1 MGVREWILPR
11 EKLFFDLLQAISL
24 NLVAASRDLCGLVDD
39 YRDVH
44 RKRVRLKE
52 IEHLG
57 DEAVHEIFE
66 ALNRTFVT
74 PFDRD
79 DIVALTSGMDNV
91 LDMIYAGA
99 VRLDQYNVVEA
110 TSPMVRFADII
121 REQCK
126 RIDEGV
132 GSLRDRKSW
141 DRVEALTVEINRLEN
156 EADDVLNAAV
166 ADLFHTTDPITIIKL
181 KDVYESL
188 EKATDYAEDV
198 ADSLSDIVVKYR

>member
-11 EKLFFDLLQAISL
+11 ERLFFDLLQAVSL
-24 NLVAASRDLCGLVDD
+24 NLVAAAGELCSLIDD
-39 YRDVH
+39 YREVH

-52 IEHLG
+52 VEHLG

-74 PFDRD
+74 PFDRE
-79 DIVALTSGMDNV
+79 DIVALTNSMDNV
-91 LDMIYAGA
+91 LDLIYAA
-99 VRLDQYNVVEA
+99 ATRLDQYRVEA
-110 TSPMVRFADII
+110 ATPPMVRFADII

-126 RIDEGV
+126 RIDQGV
-132 GSLRDRKSW
+132 GSLRDRRSW
-141 DRVEALTVEINRLEN
+141 DHIEPLTVEINRLEN

-166 ADLFHTTDPITIIKL
+166 ADLFHGVDPITIIKL

-188 EKATDYAEDV
+188 EKATDHAEDV
-198 ADSLSDIVVKYR
+198 ADTLSDIIVKYR